1 MKYIEYFFLLCFQNN
16 EFENKGT
23 QMEHDSKAGNLKP
36 TQ

>member
-1 MKYIEYFFLLCFQNN
+1 MKYIEYFALLCFQNN

-23 QMEHDSKAGNLKP
+23 QMEYDSKAGNLKP